1 MSSEFQ
7 NTSAQEAQQCLRD
20 IVALSTLPAVWSG
33 ADPVRIAESLAAA
46 IFATLDAVFVYVYFT
61 ERQGR
66 SSISVAQIDR
76 YQTSPSLAESHGRVL
91 YDWSRAHD
99 PDELLTLPHPP
110 NASTLQVTARSLGH
124 ESEWG
129 VIAAA
134 FPKERPPTPSAHLI
148 LNVAA
153 TQAAIAIQNAH
164 LVRSLHD
171 SEERVRKANS
181 DLTRRVEER
190 TRELTQS
197 QEQLRALAAEL
208 NLTEQ
213 RERQRLATDLHDYLG
228 QLLALSRMKLGQA
241 RQQSMPPPLAKIL
254 AEVLDVTDNA
264 LAYTR
269 TLISQLSPPILHEF
283 GLPMAL
289 QWLAEQMHQRNLA
302 VVLEIKPDFPPLPE
316 ELALLLFQSTRE
328 LLINC
333 AKHAQVREAAVV
345 VEEMSGWLRIT
356 VSDQGKGFDLSAVAL
371 RARSDMTAPG
381 FGLFSTRER
390 MLSLGGRF
398 EIQTGPGKGT
408 LATLVVPIT
417 PRVGPSSSPTME
429 EPEVRP
435 NEPFLAHRHVATNNG
450 NDHGAAVRV
459 QPAKNA
465 NGTTIRVLVAD
476 DHAMVR
482 QGLCGLL
489 KEYTEIHVIGEAA
502 NGEEAVALAHQLEP
516 DVVLM
521 DITMPK
527 LDGIEAT
534 RLIKRKYPAMV
545 VIGLSVHTAGQV
557 EAAMREAGAAAF
569 LNKEVAVDQLYQ
581 AIHQALAAL

>member
-7 NTSAQEAQQCLRD
+7 NTSAQEAHQCLRD

-46 IFATLDAVFVYVYFT
+46 LFATLDAVFVYVNFT

-76 YQTSPSLAESHGRVL
+76 YQTSPSLAESLGRVM

-99 PDELLTLPHPP
+99 PDDLLTLPHTP
-110 NASTLQVTARSLGH
+110 NGSTLQVTTRSLGH

-153 TQAAIAIQNAH
+153 TQAAIAVQNAH

-241 RQQSMPPPLAKIL
+241 RQQSMDPPLAKIL

-289 QWLAEQMHQRNLA
+289 QWLAEQMHQRDLA
-302 VVLEIKPDFPPLPE
+302 VSLEIKSDFPPLPE
-316 ELALLLFQSTRE
+316 ELALLLFQSIRE

-333 AKHAQVREAAVV
+333 AKHSHAGEAAVV

-371 RARSDMTAPG
+371 QARSDMTAPA

-398 EIQTGPGKGT
+398 EVQTGPGKGT

-417 PRVGPSSSPTME
+417 PRVAPSSPTNE
-429 EPEVRP
+429 APEVRP
-435 NEPFLAHRHVATNNG
+435 NEPSLVHRHVATNNG
-450 NDHGAAVRV
+450 RDHGASVGA

-465 NGTTIRVLVAD
+465 NGTRIRVLVAD

-489 KEYTEIHVIGEAA
+489 KEYTEIHVVGEAA

-534 RLIKRKYPAMV
+534 RLIKRTYPAMV

-557 EAAMREAGAAAF
+557 EVAMREAGAAAF
-569 LNKEVAVDQLYQ
+569 LNKEAAVDQLYQ